1 MTRPSGWRDVSSRVP
16 CAGCGRHDWCQ
27 VSADGEAFAC
37 HRVPSDIHRVN
48 AGGDVWL
55 HFTGS
60 GPRTPRPRPELP
72 PPPPVADVQTRDR
85 VYRALLSVLGLSDAH
100 RAALSARGLTP
111 DAIGQGGYASL
122 PAPAARPAVLRRLR
136 AALDGEIPADVPGIH
151 QGKLL
156 GSQGLLI
163 PARDADGR
171 IVALKVRADDPSAG
185 KYLWLSSARQGGAS
199 PGAPC
204 HVPVWT
210 GPVGAV
216 RVTEGPLKAD
226 VATRL
231 SGRLTLGVPGV
242 TAVRSAVPAL
252 RALGARSVVL
262 AWDSDASSNPHV
274 GRSLQRAVEIMREEG
289 FGVALETWAPEHKGI
304 DDALAAGAHIETVEG
319 VEVDDVV
326 AEIVGAVEPVAES
339 DGGGADAAGPDT
351 DWRTQLTCGKSGR
364 PRNTFGNLCLY
375 LQHVYGQRLRHN
387 EMILQP
393 EWHEDGAWRPTDD
406 GVVGRI
412 RIELEREHEIEAGA
426 DNIRLALRTV
436 ADQRRVHPVREY
448 LQGLAWD
455 HVQRIRDLGP
465 RVLGAKADE
474 LTARKLTAFMV
485 SAVARAYSPGSQVDT
500 VLVLVGPQGAR
511 KSSFFRVLAGDYFAD
526 SHMDLTNKDAYL
538 QMRSTWIYEWGE
550 VEKITSTRRAEE
562 IKAFL
567 TSPHDT
573 FRPPYGHAVTQ
584 VARSNVFV
592 GTTNDERFLSDD
604 TGNRR
609 WWPVTVSRAI
619 DVGTLMRDR
628 DQLWAEAVALYEDG
642 YQWWLTPEEAAAHE
656 DHVEQ
661 HRVADPWED
670 TVGAWLAREWAGV
683 KGREGIKYLTSHVVL
698 TKALGL
704 LPKDMRDADT
714 KRVSRV
720 LRRLGLESRQVRL
733 TPSEIAAWKRLTG
746 TVRDRVWSWERREE
760 TGETLDNQSEM
771 GEGGDDYPN

>member
-1 MTRPSGWRDVSSRVP
+1 MTRSAGWRDVSSRVP

-37 HRVPSDIHRVN
+37 HRVPSDLHRVN

-60 GPRTPRPRPELP
+60 GPRAPRPRPELP

-122 PAPAARPAVLRRLR
+122 PAPASRPAVLRRLR
-136 AALDGEIPADVPGIH
+136 AALDGEIPADVPGLH

-156 GSQGLLI
+156 GAQGLLI

-274 GRSLQRAVEIMREEG
+274 GRSLARAVEVMREEG

-326 AEIVGAVEPVAES
+326 AEIVGAVEPVTAAVDGAES
-339 DGGGADAAGPDT
+339 APDAPEPSTGDDWRNRLTRGKGGGVRST
-351 DWRTQLTCGKSGR
+351 Y
-364 PRNTFGNLCLY
+364 GNLCLY
-375 LQHVYGQRLRHN
+375 LQHLYGDRLRFN
-387 EMILQP
+387 EMVLQP
-393 EWHEDGAWRPTDD
+393 EWRTGDDWGPVDD
-406 GVVGRI
+406 GVVGRL
-412 RIELEREHEIEAGA
+412 RAELEMEHGVEAGA
-426 DNIRLALRTV
+426 DNVVMAMRTV
-436 ADQRRVHPVREY
+436 ADQRRAHPVREY
-448 LQGLAWD
+448 LEGLEWD
-455 HVQRIRDLGP
+455 AVPRIGAVLATSLGVP
-465 RVLGAKADE
+465 LDAI
-474 LTARKLTAFMV
+474 TQRKLTAFMV
-485 SAVARAYSPGSQVDT
+485 SCVARAFDPGCKVDT

-526 SHMDLTNKDAYL
+526 SHMDLTNKDA
-538 QMRSTWIYEWGE
+538 
-550 VEKITSTRRAEE
+550 
-562 IKAFL
+562 
-567 TSPHDT
+567 
-573 FRPPYGHAVTQ
+573 
-584 VARSNVFV
+584 
-592 GTTNDERFLSDD
+592 
-604 TGNRR
+604 
-609 WWPVTVSRAI
+609 
-619 DVGTLMRDR
+619 
-628 DQLWAEAVALYEDG
+628 
-642 YQWWLTPEEAAAHE
+642 
-656 DHVEQ
+656 
-661 HRVADPWED
+661 
-670 TVGAWLAREWAGV
+670 
-683 KGREGIKYLTSHVVL
+683 
-698 TKALGL
+698 
-704 LPKDMRDADT
+704 
-714 KRVSRV
+714 
-720 LRRLGLESRQVRL
+720 
-733 TPSEIAAWKRLTG
+733 
-746 TVRDRVWSWERREE
+746 
-760 TGETLDNQSEM
+760 
-771 GEGGDDYPN
+771 